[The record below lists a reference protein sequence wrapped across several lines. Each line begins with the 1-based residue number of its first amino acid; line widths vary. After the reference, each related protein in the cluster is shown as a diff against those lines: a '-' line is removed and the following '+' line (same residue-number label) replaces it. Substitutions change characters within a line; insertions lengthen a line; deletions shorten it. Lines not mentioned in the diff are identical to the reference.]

1 MAITQTKEKNFEADI
16 ESFLISKA
24 GGYKKGDATYDSA
37 CGLFKDTFIEFIK
50 KTQPKA
56 WKKFEFAYGNNTEKK
71 FIGFFD
77 DAVARDGILKVMRK
91 GFKCGGVD
99 FKACYFKP
107 ESTLNEDDIALYN
120 SNIWHCYRQWFYS
133 AKNNNSVDMVL
144 VLNGIPLFA
153 FELKNQ
159 LTGQDVN
166 NAEYQWCHDRDPKEL
181 CFKFNTRIL
190 AFFCVDLRR
199 ASMATKL
206 NGEKTFFLPFNQ
218 GSNGAGVDGGAGNPA
233 NPDGYMTS
241 YLWEYVFQRES
252 MMDIL
257 QKFINLEITEEKKKD
272 GKIEVKKTLIFPRYH
287 QLDVVRKLVA
297 DVTENGAGKSYLI
310 EHSAGSGK
318 SNSISW
324 VAYRLAT
331 IFKKNNEPL
340 FKSVIIVTDRRILDK
355 QLQTTVSGMD
365 HVEGF
370 IETIDESKHA
380 KDLKTAINDGARIIV
395 TTLQKFPVIYNE
407 IEAAKGKNFAVICDE
422 AHSSQTG
429 MAAAKLK
436 VALADDE
443 DALKQYAELEEKSE
457 EEVDKDD
464 PILRELLKHG
474 KHKNL
479 SYFAF
484 TATPKPKTL
493 EIFGTEDKNG
503 QFHPFHVY
511 SMRQAI
517 EEGFIMNVLQN
528 YMTYETCYKIA
539 NKTPDNPEVKGI
551 TAAKIIKKYAGLH
564 PYNISSKVQIII
576 ETFKDVT
583 SKAIGGKG
591 KMMVVA
597 SSRLAAVRYLQEMR
611 RYLADMKQTDNAKEY
626 EKIGVLVAFSG
637 TVNDGGVEYTEP
649 KLNVRK
655 DGSQISEIQ
664 LRNDFHEDFN
674 ILVVAEKYQTGFDE
688 PLLHTMIVD
697 KRLKGV
703 KAVQTLSR
711 LNRVCP
717 GKTDTFVLDFINTA
731 DEIKGAFEPFY
742 TETFLKESINIDLI
756 FEVQKKIAEANI
768 YDDNDVEKFAEFYY
782 SKAEQSNKDQGK
794 IASMLDP
801 AVKKYAKLGEEER
814 FDFRRNVRN
823 LVKWYNY
830 VSQINRL
837 FNEQLHKE
845 VIYANALSKF
855 LSEDTDPII
864 NIKDKLKLEYYKL
877 KETFHGTIDVVKGK
891 GETEVGGNVGAS
903 PNSNEKD
910 PLNEVI
916 QKINEQYGI
925 DLTEADRVIYSSI
938 HDKLMADKKLQKVIK
953 SSKDDEEMIF
963 ASSIFPKFFGDAAN
977 AGFDEQVEAYTTLF
991 EDKNKYKAMMS
1002 VLAAQLFQEVRQQV
1016 KNAKL

>member
-1 MAITQTKEKNFEADI
+1 MAITETKEKNFEADI
-16 ESFLISKA
+16 ESFFISKA
-24 GGYKKGDATYDSA
+24 GGYKKGDATYDPSCA
-37 CGLFKDTFIEFIK
+37 LFKDTFIEFIK

-71 FIGFFD
+71 FVTFFN
-77 DAVARDGILKVMRK
+77 DAVERDGILKVMRK

-120 SNIWHCYRQWFYS
+120 SNIWHCYRQWFFS
-133 AKNNNSVDMVL
+133 ADNNKSVDMVL

-159 LTGQDVN
+159 LTGQDIR
-166 NAEYQWCHDRDPKEL
+166 NAEHQWCYDRNPREL
-181 CFKFNTRIL
+181 CFRFNSRIL
-190 AFFCVDLRR
+190 AFFCVDLRQ

-218 GSNGAGVDGGAGNPA
+218 GSNGAGNDGGAGNPA

-241 YLWEYVFQRES
+241 YIWENVFQRES

-257 QKFINLEITEEKKKD
+257 QKFINLEITEEKKKG
-272 GKIEVKKTLIFPRYH
+272 GKTETKKTLIFPRYH

-331 IFKKNNEPL
+331 IFKKNNDPL
-340 FKSVIIVTDRRILDK
+340 FKSVIIVTDRRVLDQ
-355 QLQTTVSGMD
+355 QLQNTVDGMD
-365 HVEGF
+365 HLPGF
-370 IETIDESKHA
+370 VETIDKDKHA

-395 TTLQKFPVIYNE
+395 TTLQKFPVIYKE
-407 IEAAKGKNFAVICDE
+407 IEEAKGKNFAIICDE

-429 MAAAKLK
+429 SAAAKLK
-436 VALADDE
+436 IALADDT
-443 DALKQYAELEEKSE
+443 DALRQYAELEEKSE
-457 EEVDKDD
+457 EEVDKED
-464 PILRELLKHG
+464 PILKELLKHG

-493 EIFGTEDKNG
+493 EIFGSEDSNG
-503 QFHPFHVY
+503 QFHPFHIY

-517 EEGFIMNVLQN
+517 EEGFIMDVLQN
-528 YMTYETCYKIA
+528 YMTYKTCYAIA
-539 NKTPDNPEVKGI
+539 NKTKDNPEVKGI
-551 TAAKIIKKYAGLH
+551 SAARIIKKYADLH

-576 ETFKDVT
+576 ETFKDIT

-591 KMMVVA
+591 KMMIVA

-611 RYLADMKQTDNAKEY
+611 RYLEDMKQGPNAKDY
-626 EKIGVLVAFSG
+626 ENIDVLVAFSG
-637 TVNDGGVEYTEP
+637 TVKDGGVEYTEP
-649 KLNVRK
+649 QLNIRK
-655 DGSQISEIQ
+655 DGTHISETQ
-664 LRNDFHEDFN
+664 LKSDFHDDFN
-674 ILVVAEKYQTGFDE
+674 VLVVAEKYQTGFDE

-697 KRLKGV
+697 KKLKGV

-717 GKTDTFVLDFINTA
+717 GKTDTFILDFINTA
-731 DEIKGAFEPFY
+731 DEIKKAFEPFY
-742 TETFLKESINIDLI
+742 TETFLKESINTDLI
-756 FEVQKKIAEANI
+756 FEVQAKIAEAKVYNEA
-768 YDDNDVEKFAEFYY
+768 NVEEFAKFYY
-782 SKAEQSNKDQGK
+782 SEGTQSDKDLGK
-794 IASMLDP
+794 IASMLEP
-801 AVKKYAKLGEEER
+801 AVEKYSKLEEVER

-830 VSQINRL
+830 ISQISRL

-845 VIYANALSKF
+845 VLYANALSKF
-855 LSEDTDPII
+855 LSEGSDPVVD
-864 NIKDKLKLEYYKL
+864 IKNKLKLEYYKL
-877 KETFHGTIDVVKGK
+877 KEVFRGSISLAEGK
-891 GETEVGGNVGAS
+891 GESSVGGKVGQLPDPALL
-903 PNSNEKD
+903 D

-916 QKINEQYGI
+916 KRINEQFGI
-925 DLTEADRVIYSSI
+925 DLTEADKVIYNSI
-938 HDKLMADKKLQKVIK
+938 HDKLMADKKLQKLIK
-953 SSKDDEEMIF
+953 SSKDDEEKIF
-963 ASSIFPKFFGDAAN
+963 ASSIFPKFFGEAAN
-977 AGFDEQVEAYTTLF
+977 AGFDEQVEAYNSLF
-991 EDKNKYKAMMS
+991 EDKNKYKAMMA
-1002 VLAAQLFQEVRQQV
+1002 VLAAQLFKEVREL
-1016 KNAKL
+1016 ARSE

>member
-1 MAITQTKEKNFEADI
+1 MAITETKEKNFEADI
-16 ESFLISKA
+16 ESFLISNA
-24 GGYKKGDATYDSA
+24 GGYTKGNATYDPSCA
-37 CGLFKDTFIEFIK
+37 LFKDTFIEFIK

-71 FIGFFD
+71 FVTFFN
-77 DAVARDGILKVMRK
+77 DAVERDGILKVMRK

-120 SNIWHCYRQWFYS
+120 SNIWHCYRQWFFS
-133 AKNNNSVDMVL
+133 ADNNKSIDMVL

-159 LTGQDVN
+159 LTGQDIR
-166 NAEYQWCHDRDPKEL
+166 NAEHQWCYDRNPREL
-181 CFKFNTRIL
+181 CFRFNSRIL
-190 AFFCVDLRR
+190 AFFCVDLRQ

-218 GSNGAGVDGGAGNPA
+218 GSNGSGNDGGAGNPA

-241 YLWEYVFQRES
+241 YIWENVFQRES

-257 QKFINLEITEEKKKD
+257 QKFINLEITEEKKKG
-272 GKIEVKKTLIFPRYH
+272 GKTETKKTLIFPRYH

-331 IFKKNNEPL
+331 IFKKNNDPL
-340 FKSVIIVTDRRILDK
+340 FKSVIIVTDRRVLDQ
-355 QLQTTVSGMD
+355 QLQNTVDGMD
-365 HVEGF
+365 HTDGFVEN
-370 IETIDESKHA
+370 IDKDKHA

-395 TTLQKFPVIYNE
+395 TTLQKFPVIYKE
-407 IEAAKGKNFAVICDE
+407 IEEAHGKNFAIICDE

-429 MAAAKLK
+429 SAAAKLK
-436 VALADDE
+436 IALADDT
-443 DALKQYAELEEKSE
+443 DALRQYAELEEKSE
-457 EEVDKDD
+457 EEVDKED
-464 PILRELLKHG
+464 PILKELLKHG

-493 EIFGTEDKNG
+493 EIFGSEDSNG
-503 QFHPFHVY
+503 QFHPFHIY

-517 EEGFIMNVLQN
+517 EEGFIMDVLQH
-528 YMTYETCYKIA
+528 YMTYKTCYAIA
-539 NKTPDNPEVKGI
+539 NKTKDNPEVKGI
-551 TAAKIIKKYAGLH
+551 TAARIIKKYADLH

-576 ETFKDVT
+576 ETFKDIT
-583 SKAIGGKG
+583 SKAISGKG
-591 KMMVVA
+591 KMMIVA

-611 RYLADMKQTDNAKEY
+611 RYLEDMKQGPNAKEY
-626 EKIGVLVAFSG
+626 ENIDVLVAFSG
-637 TVNDGGVEYTEP
+637 TVKDGGVEYTEP
-649 KLNVRK
+649 QLNVRK
-655 DGSQISEIQ
+655 NGTHISETQ
-664 LRNDFHEDFN
+664 LKSDFHDDFN
-674 ILVVAEKYQTGFDE
+674 VLVVAEKYQTGFDE

-697 KRLKGV
+697 KKLKGV

-711 LNRVCP
+711 LNRVYP
-717 GKTDTFVLDFINTA
+717 GKTDTFILDFINTA
-731 DEIKGAFEPFY
+731 EEIKKAFEPFY
-742 TETFLKESINIDLI
+742 TETFLKESINTDLI
-756 FEVQKKIAEANI
+756 FEVQAKIAEANV
-768 YDDNDVEKFAEFYY
+768 YNEANVEEFAKFYY
-782 SKAEQSNKDQGK
+782 SEGTQSDKDLGK
-794 IASMLDP
+794 IASMLQP
-801 AVKKYAKLGEEER
+801 AVEKYSKLKEVER

-830 VSQINRL
+830 ISQINRL

-845 VIYANALSKF
+845 VLYANALSKF
-855 LSEDTDPII
+855 LSEDSDPVID
-864 NIKDKLKLEYYKL
+864 IKSMLKLEYYRLKKL
-877 KETFHGTIDVVKGK
+877 FKGFISLAEGK
-891 GETEVGGNVGAS
+891 GETAVGAKVGQAPD
-903 PNSNEKD
+903 PNTFD
-910 PLNEVI
+910 PLDEVI
-916 QKINEQYGI
+916 KRINEQFGI
-925 DLTEADRVIYSSI
+925 DLTEADKVIYNSI
-938 HDKLMADKKLQKVIK
+938 HDKLIADKKLQKIIK
-953 SSKDDEEMIF
+953 SSKEDEEKIF
-963 ASSIFPKFFGDAAN
+963 TSLFPQYFSDAAN
-977 AGFDEQVEAYTTLF
+977 AGFDEQVEAYNSLF

-1002 VLAAQLFQEVRQQV
+1002 VLAAQLFKEVRQQ
-1016 KNAKL
+1016 ARSE

>member
-1 MAITQTKEKNFEADI
+1 MAITETKEKNFEADI
-16 ESFLISKA
+16 ESYFISEA
-24 GGYKKGDATYDSA
+24 GGYTKGNAIYDPSCA
-37 CGLFKDTFIEFIK
+37 LFKETFIEFIK

-71 FIGFFD
+71 FVTFFN
-77 DAVARDGILKVMRK
+77 DAVERDGILKVMRK

-120 SNIWHCYRQWFYS
+120 SNIWHCYRQCFFS
-133 AKNNNSVDMVL
+133 ADNNKSVDMVL

-159 LTGQDVN
+159 LTGQDIR
-166 NAEYQWCHDRDPKEL
+166 NAEHQWCYDRNPREL
-181 CFKFNTRIL
+181 CFRFNSRIL
-190 AFFCVDLRR
+190 AFFCVDLRQ

-218 GSNGAGVDGGAGNPA
+218 GSNGAGNDGGAGNPA

-241 YLWEYVFQRES
+241 YIWENVFQRES

-257 QKFINLEITEEKKKD
+257 QKFINLEITEEKKKG
-272 GKIEVKKTLIFPRYH
+272 GKTETKKTLIFPRYH

-331 IFKKNNEPL
+331 IFKKNNDPL
-340 FKSVIIVTDRRILDK
+340 FKSVIIVTDRRVLDQ
-355 QLQTTVSGMD
+355 QLQNTVDGMD
-365 HVEGF
+365 HLPGF
-370 IETIDESKHA
+370 VETIDKDKHA

-395 TTLQKFPVIYNE
+395 TTLQKFPVIYKE
-407 IEAAKGKNFAVICDE
+407 IEAAKGKNFAIICDE

-429 MAAAKLK
+429 SAAAKLK
-436 VALADDE
+436 IALADDA
-443 DALKQYAELEEKSE
+443 DALRQYAELEEKSE
-457 EEVDKDD
+457 EEIDKED
-464 PILRELLKHG
+464 PILKELLKQG

-493 EIFGTEDKNG
+493 EIFGSEDSNG
-503 QFHPFHVY
+503 QFHPFHIY

-517 EEGFIMNVLQN
+517 EEGFIMDVLQN
-528 YMTYETCYKIA
+528 YMTYKTCYAIA
-539 NKTPDNPEVKGI
+539 NKTKDNPEVKGI
-551 TAAKIIKKYAGLH
+551 TAARIIKKYADLH

-576 ETFKDVT
+576 ETFKDIT

-591 KMMVVA
+591 KMMIVA

-611 RYLADMKQTDNAKEY
+611 RYLEDMKQGPNAKDY
-626 EKIGVLVAFSG
+626 ENIDVLVAFSG
-637 TVNDGGVEYTEP
+637 TVKDGGVEYTEP
-649 KLNVRK
+649 QLNVRK
-655 DGSQISEIQ
+655 DGTHISETQ
-664 LRNDFHEDFN
+664 LKSDFHDDFN
-674 ILVVAEKYQTGFDE
+674 VVVVAEKYQTGFDE

-697 KRLKGV
+697 KKLKGV

-717 GKTDTFVLDFINTA
+717 GKTDTFILDFINTA
-731 DEIKGAFEPFY
+731 DEIKKAFEPFY
-742 TETFLKESINIDLI
+742 TETFLKESINTDLI
-756 FEVQKKIAEANI
+756 FEVQAKIAEAKVYNES
-768 YDDNDVEKFAEFYY
+768 DVEEFAKFYY
-782 SKAEQSNKDQGK
+782 SEGTQSDKDLGK
-794 IASMLDP
+794 IASMLEP
-801 AVKKYAKLGEEER
+801 AVEKYSKLEEVER

-830 VSQINRL
+830 ISQINRL

-845 VIYANALSKF
+845 VLYANALSKF
-855 LSEDTDPII
+855 LSEGSDPVID
-864 NIKDKLKLEYYKL
+864 IKNKLKLEYYKL
-877 KETFHGTIDVVKGK
+877 KEVFKGSISLAEGK
-891 GETEVGGNVGAS
+891 GESSVGGKVGQVPDSALL
-903 PNSNEKD
+903 D

-916 QKINEQYGI
+916 KRINEQFGI
-925 DLTEADRVIYSSI
+925 DLTEADKVIYNSI
-938 HDKLMADKKLQKVIK
+938 HDKLMSDKKLQKLIK
-953 SSKDDEEMIF
+953 SSKDDDEKIF
-963 ASSIFPKFFGDAAN
+963 TSSIFPKFFGEAAN
-977 AGFDEQVEAYTTLF
+977 AGFDEQVEAYNSLF
-991 EDKNKYKAMMS
+991 EDKNKYKAMMA
-1002 VLAAQLFQEVRQQV
+1002 VLAAQLFKEIRQQ
-1016 KNAKL
+1016 AKSE